1 MPTWGEW
8 EYLSRPSRSKG
19 FDMVW
24 LKHIFSPWFDASDA
38 ALLCV
43 VLRLLLSLKFGPMSL
58 SVKRSN
64 SWADQIWG
72 QKNTVE
78 ALPITLPSKPLGCK
92 KLAHNFSTKLSLFA
106 KKKNVLVNQPGAIH
120 PRLMYT
126 IDWPLRCNVQNN
138 YIQYHTTLLI
148 HHPFHEKTRK

>member
-106 KKKNVLVNQPGAIH
+106 KKKTSSLINQGLFIRDWYTQLIGLSAV
-120 PRLMYT
+120 MYRIIT
-126 IDWPLRCNVQNN
+126 YNM
-138 YIQYHTTLLI
+138 IQLY
-148 HHPFHEKTRK
+148 